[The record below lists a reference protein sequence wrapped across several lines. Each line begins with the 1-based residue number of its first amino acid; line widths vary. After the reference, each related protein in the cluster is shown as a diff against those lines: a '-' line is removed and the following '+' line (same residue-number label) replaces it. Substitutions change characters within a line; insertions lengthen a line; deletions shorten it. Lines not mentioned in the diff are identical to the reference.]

1 MSSQNLLHCRSLL
14 QISKNSE
21 IFYFLIHNNDG
32 FSRLSTIASFGR
44 EALAYLVSTGVSRGG

>member
-1 MSSQNLLHCRSLL
+1 M

-32 FSRLSTIASFGR
+32 FSSTIASFGR

>member
-1 MSSQNLLHCRSLL
+1 M